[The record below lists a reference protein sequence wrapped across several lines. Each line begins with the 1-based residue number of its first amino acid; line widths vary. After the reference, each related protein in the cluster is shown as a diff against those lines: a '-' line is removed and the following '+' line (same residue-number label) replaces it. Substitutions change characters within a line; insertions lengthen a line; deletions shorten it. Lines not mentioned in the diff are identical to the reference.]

1 MNIIYLSTVVVMVV
15 VVNVSLVMH
24 SESVSWSSLTMLMT
38 VWGTSRMG
46 SLGTKAHATNY
57 TGTTVRLKF

>member
-1 MNIIYLSTVVVMVV
+1 MM

>member
-1 MNIIYLSTVVVMVV
+1 MMM

-24 SESVSWSSLTMLMT
+24 PESVSWSSLPMLMT
-38 VWGTSRMG
+38 VWGTSGMG
-46 SLGTKAHATNY
+46 SFGTKAHATNY

>member
-1 MNIIYLSTVVVMVV
+1 MNIYLSTVVVMMM

-38 VWGTSRMG
+38 VWGTSGMG